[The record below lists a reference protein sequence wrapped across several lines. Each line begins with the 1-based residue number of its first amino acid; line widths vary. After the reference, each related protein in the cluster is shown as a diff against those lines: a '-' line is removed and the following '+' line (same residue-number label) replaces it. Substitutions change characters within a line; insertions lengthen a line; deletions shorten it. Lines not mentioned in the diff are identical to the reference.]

1 MASIGFKKARCKDC
15 YKCVRVCPVK
25 AIHVKSE
32 HAMYVADECILCG
45 QCLKACPQNTIV
57 YLSDMEKVKA
67 FIQANET
74 VIASLDPAYLGIFGD
89 TKQGTGQ
96 LRNSLYKLGF
106 THVRETAEGA
116 AHVTRAYE
124 ALIEEGK
131 MKNIITSACPA
142 VNELVEKYY
151 PEIIPMIAP
160 VISPMIAHGQ
170 MLKEEY
176 GPDAKVVYIGS
187 CAAHGRE
194 ARLDSRTRGVVD
206 AVLDFTE
213 LFRWLEEE
221 QIDLKACE
229 FSPREG
235 KNAKVNGLYGV
246 SGGILASIDADKGF
260 GKYESLYVDGL
271 EPIRELFECLKRDE
285 LENCVIE
292 LSTCVGGCINGPL
305 AGGRARDRF
314 RARIYTN
321 LKIIREFPDLEEGD
335 FKGNLTKAFRESAE
349 CIPEPSEEDIQ
360 AVLRADGKDTL
371 EKQLNCGA
379 CGFKTCRERAIA
391 VCQGKDQLNMCIPSL
406 YQRTKSMSD
415 VILSV
420 MPSLII
426 TVDEDMTIKEFNNA
440 AEVAWKV
447 PRDKAIG
454 RKLDTFI
461 PTEYFEKVF
470 REKRS
475 VVNLKVSYDQYQ
487 MVTMQNIIYMRE
499 QNLALGIFRDIT
511 AKEKERA
518 RHKQM
523 KLNAVDMAQKVIDKQ
538 MMVAQEIAGLLGETT
553 AETKM
558 TLTKM
563 RDSIIDDGDD
573 E

>member
-1 MASIGFKKARCKDC
+1 MASIGFKKARCMNC

-25 AIHVKSE
+25 AIHVKGG
-32 HAMYVADECILCG
+32 HAAYTADECILCG

-57 YLSDMEKVKA
+57 YLSDIGKVKA
-67 FIQANET
+67 FIAEGAN
-74 VIASLDPAYLGIFGD
+74 VVASLDPAYLGIFGD
-89 TKQGTGQ
+89 TEQGTGQ
-96 LRNSLYKLGF
+96 LRDSLYRLGF

-116 AHVTRAYE
+116 AYVTRAYE
-124 ALIEEGK
+124 ALIEKGQ

-151 PEIIPMIAP
+151 PEIIPMMAP
-160 VISPMIAHGQ
+160 VVSPMTAHAR

-176 GPDAKVVYIGS
+176 GPDVKVVYIGS
-187 CAAHGRE
+187 CAARGRE
-194 ARLDSRTRGVVD
+194 VWTGGGDRRVVD
-206 AVLDFTE
+206 GVLDFSE
-213 LFRWLEEE
+213 LAEWLEEE
-221 QIDLKACE
+221 GIDRKSCP

-235 KNAKVNGLYGV
+235 GNAKVNGLYGV
-246 SGGILASIDADKGF
+246 SGGILSSIGADRGF
-260 GKYESLYVDGL
+260 GKYQSLYVDGV
-271 EPIRELFECLKRDE
+271 EPVRELFECLKRDE

-292 LSTCVGGCINGPL
+292 LSACVGGCINGPL
-305 AGGRARDRF
+305 AGGKARDRF

-321 LKIIREFPDLEEGD
+321 QKIIRQFPELPEMD
-335 FKGNLTKAFRESAE
+335 FSDRLIRSFNGPDRY
-349 CIPEPSEEDIQ
+349 IPEPTEEAIME
-360 AVLRADGKDTL
+360 ALRAEGKDTP

-379 CGFKTCRERAIA
+379 CGFKTCRDRAVA
-391 VCQGKDQLNMCIPSL
+391 VCQGKDPLNMCIPSL
-406 YQRTKSMSD
+406 YQKTKSISD

-420 MPSLII
+420 MPSLIL
-426 TVDEDMTIKEFNNA
+426 TVDEDMTITEFNNA

-454 RKLDTFI
+454 KKLDAFI
-461 PTEYFEKVF
+461 PTEHFEKVF

-475 VVNLKVSYDQYQ
+475 AVNIKVAYEKYQ
-487 MVTMQNIIYMRE
+487 MVTMQNIIYLRE
-499 QNLALGIFRDIT
+499 QHLALGIFRDIT
-511 AKEKERA
+511 AKENERE
-518 RHKQM
+518 RRKQM